1 VLRWLLRDYLKLT
14 ATLPPAV
21 APKLRDNLWAEIV
34 LDAGRWQTLLAESRL
49 GLTPADLEVPALPET

>member
-1 VLRWLLRDYLKLT
+1 
-14 ATLPPAV
+14 V